1 MIEVSYV
8 EDYCKNVDAII
19 ELANKHIDSFH
30 QRKPG
35 EDYNFSTAYGDS
47 QMKSLFRWNMPDD
60 LKELV
65 YNSIPPEDK
74 SCDGFV
80 INRYDPGDFLKRHK
94 DSAGGYWKFKL
105 IFLRSD
111 KPHFAWYDKENQ
123 QHLVEEKP
131 GMLFKM
137 PINLEHEV
145 TEIGQDEK
153 PKYSLVLSWGKIL

>member
-1 MIEVSYV
+1 MIEVSYM

-19 ELANKHIDSFH
+19 ELVDQHQDKFH
-30 QRKPG
+30 VRKPG
-35 EDYNFSTAYGDS
+35 EKYNFSTNYGDS
-47 QMKSLFRWNMPDD
+47 QMRSMFQWNMPKE

-65 YNSIPPEDK
+65 YESLPEEDR
-74 SCDGFV
+74 SCDGCV
-80 INRYDPGDFLKRHK
+80 INRYEPGDYLLRHK

-111 KPHFAWYDKENQ
+111 RPHFAWYDETGA

-131 GMLFKM
+131 GMLLKM

-145 TEIGQDEK
+145 TTIEQDEN
-153 PKYSLVLSWGKIL
+153 PKYSLVLTWGKIL

>member
-1 MIEVSYV
+1 MPEEVKDLIFNSLPE
-8 EDYCKNVDAII
+8 ED
-19 ELANKHIDSFH
+19 
-30 QRKPG
+30 R
-35 EDYNFSTAYGDS
+35 
-47 QMKSLFRWNMPDD
+47 
-60 LKELV
+60 
-65 YNSIPPEDK
+65 

-111 KPHFAWYDKENQ
+111 KPHFAWYDKDNT
-123 QHLVEEKP
+123 QHLVDEKP
-131 GMLFKM
+131 GMLLTM

-145 TEIGQDEK
+145 TEIGQDEQ